1 MINLLMA
8 LLSILVLVPIFVFFI
23 QVLAAYFVK
32 TTFASE
38 VNHKLKVAVLIPA
51 HNESAGILDTL
62 NSVYPQ
68 MTEQDQLLVVADN
81 CTDNT
86 ADIVRA
92 QGINVIE
99 RFDDAQRG
107 KGFALDFGI
116 QYLKKSEC
124 DVLVIVDA
132 DCIVETGAIH
142 KLASYAYEKNQPIQG
157 LYLMQKKGE
166 AQLKSKIAEFAW
178 CIKNYVRPFGF
189 AKLGLP
195 CQLMG
200 AGMAFPWPL
209 IESVDLANGNI
220 VEDMKLGIDFAFA
233 GKAPIFYVNAKVHS
247 YFPET
252 ATIQKGQSKRWEHGH
267 LSMMMT
273 QMPKLL
279 VKGLKE
285 RNFQTIAMAF
295 DLSIPPL
302 ALLVVI
308 LFVITLLTLILVW
321 FFSVGMLAFKINL
334 FGFTLLGLAIMIAW
348 NGFGKKIISFGS
360 MLYVPVYILKKIPN
374 YISFINKRQSA
385 WNKTKREQDL

>member
-1 MINLLMA
+1 MINLIMV
-8 LLSILVLVPIFVFFI
+8 LLSIVLLVPIFVLFI
-23 QVLAAYFVK
+23 QVLAACFVN

-38 VNHKLKVAVLIPA
+38 VNRKLKVAVLIPA

-62 NSVYPQ
+62 NSVCPQ
-68 MTEQDQLLVVADN
+68 MAEQDQLLVVADN

-92 QGINVIE
+92 HGVNVIE
-99 RFDDAQRG
+99 RFDNARRG

-116 QYLKKSEC
+116 QHLKKSEC

-132 DCIVETGAIH
+132 DCIVEARAIH

-233 GKAPIFYVNAKVHS
+233 GKPPIFYVNAQVLS

-252 ATIQKGQSKRWEHGH
+252 VTIQKGQSKRWEHGH
-267 LSMMMT
+267 LTMMMT

-285 RNFQTIAMAF
+285 RNLQTIAMAF

-308 LFVITLLTLILVW
+308 LFVMTLLTSIMVW
-321 FFSVGMLAFKINL
+321 FFSVGVLAFKINL
-334 FGFTLLGLAIMIAW
+334 LGFIVISLAIMIAW
-348 NGFGKKIISFGS
+348 NGFGKKIISFAS
-360 MLYVPVYILKKIPN
+360 MLYIPIYILKKIPN
-374 YISFINKRQSA
+374 YITFINKRQSA